1 MDETVNIIGAG
12 PAGLTA
18 AIVLARHG
26 VPVKVY
32 EATAAVGARLNGDFQ
47 GLENWSSE
55 QEIPALLAEIGV
67 ACNFLCAPYH
77 GGTIYAPAMPL
88 AGVVSARPIFYLV
101 QRGTGQNSIDTGL
114 KEQVLALGVP
124 IVFNHRPALTH
135 GPTIVG
141 TGPTRVDAYA
151 VGVNFSTDLTDRA
164 AVLFDEAVAPKGY
177 AYLLTHGGRGTLA
190 TVLYRDFQQG
200 ATCFNRL
207 RDVARER
214 LGLEVENGRQFS
226 SYGNFFIRT
235 SQLDGN
241 RLYVGESAGFQ
252 DALWGFGL
260 RYAIVS
266 GWLAARSIIDGSDYD
281 RLWQTRLRPQLET
294 SLVNR
299 FLFESFGHAGYRY
312 LTGQFRGGDPCDY
325 LRRHYNASLGK
336 RLLFP
341 LVRVLYGKRLR
352 KAPMV
357 LDIIRQSI

>member
-1 MDETVNIIGAG
+1 MHETVNIIGAG

-26 VPVKVY
+26 VPVKVH

-55 QEIPALLAEIGV
+55 QEIPALLAEIGIY
-67 ACNFLCAPYH
+67 CNFLCAPCH
-77 GGTIYAPAMPL
+77 GGTIYAPAM
-88 AGVVSARPIFYLV
+88 AVTGVTSARPIFYLV

-114 KEQVLALGVP
+114 KEQALALGVP
-124 IVFNHRPALTH
+124 IVFNQRPAFTH

-164 AVLFDEAVAPKGY
+164 AVLFDEVVAPKGY
-177 AYLLTHGGRGTLA
+177 AYLLVHGGRGTLA
-190 TVLYRDFQQG
+190 TVLYRDFQRG
-200 ATCFNRL
+200 ADCFARL
-207 RDVARER
+207 REVARQR
-214 LGLEVENGRQFS
+214 LGLEVENGRQFA
-226 SYGNFFIRT
+226 SYGNFFIRS
-235 SQLDGN
+235 SQREEN

-281 RLWQTRLRPQLET
+281 RLWQTRLRPLLET
-294 SLVNR
+294 SQVNR

-312 LTGQFRGGDPCDY
+312 LTGQVASGAPCDY
-325 LRRHYNASLGK
+325 LRRHYNVSLGK

-341 LVRVLYGKRLR
+341 LVRMLYSKRLR
-352 KAPMV
+352 LDSMFLDLKA
-357 LDIIRQSI
+357 